1 MTTPVHPAPARALP
15 ALRPGLPLLAA
26 LAALAALGPARA
38 AEPPAAA
45 AAPPSMTPTAAPAP
59 GDDRVIRIDARA
71 FQYVKDE
78 SGPVNYYTVVEDP
91 EGNYIH
97 GAYAPPAETAVLG
110 WAVPEK
116 LRHAVSRV
124 RWRWRA
130 ITLPV
135 GGNECVSGKND
146 SAGVVYLT
154 FKRGWSW
161 YSLKYVWSS
170 VAPRGVTCDKR
181 RNVLSAQ
188 DTVIVESGGP
198 LERWRTVELDLEA
211 EFRRHFEKEHRS
223 EERPEFMGIGIM
235 SDGDQTHSPS
245 AADFGGFVV
254 TLR

>member
-1 MTTPVHPAPARALP
+1 MTTPVYPAPARALP
-15 ALRPGLPLLAA
+15 ALRPGLPLLTA
-26 LAALAALGPARA
+26 LAVLTALGPARA

-45 AAPPSMTPTAAPAP
+45 AAPAP
-59 GDDRVIRIDARA
+59 GDDRVIRIDPRA

-91 EGNYIH
+91 EGDYIH
-97 GAYAPPAETAVLG
+97 GAYTPPAETAVLG

-130 ITLPV
+130 ITLPA

-161 YSLKYVWSS
+161 YSLKYVWSG
-170 VAPRGVTCDKR
+170 VGPRGVTCDKR
-181 RNVLSAQ
+181 RNVLSSQ

-198 LERWRTVELDLEA
+198 LERWRTVELDLDA